1 MFVTEVVQ
9 LNFNGLRKL
18 PILSGLGRCSANLT
32 IFNIICWVDC
42 LISQASDVPSF
53 DCPRSKPAT
62 HLDTCVTL
70 QPSISYILTIFN
82 IIYWVN
88 GLLEQ
93 SSHRPS
99 VWRSNYYYFSL
110 IFFCVFFLQNCFH
123 FFNRC
128 IFFCMKKI
136 KIKSFKSSKSKLG
149 STVFSQFIRII
160 LVPSDNGT
168 MRQSTQQSTIL
179 YWRLSDFK
187 ATWYLHAIHHIEQ
200 VQALKW

>member
-18 PILSGLGRCSANLT
+18 PNLSGLGRCSANLT

-93 SSHRPS
+93 SSHRP
-99 VWRSNYYYFSL
+99 RSDGQIIIIFLSYF
-110 IFFCVFFLQNCFH
+110 FAFFLQNCFH
-123 FFNRC
+123 FLYRY
-128 IFFCMKKI
+128 IFFCMKK
-136 KIKSFKSSKSKLG
+136 
-149 STVFSQFIRII
+149 R
-160 LVPSDNGT
+160 
-168 MRQSTQQSTIL
+168 
-179 YWRLSDFK
+179 
-187 ATWYLHAIHHIEQ
+187 
-200 VQALKW
+200 

>member
-1 MFVTEVVQ
+1 MIGSLYGKLVLGQPEKPKWYWLQSPKTIRNLTIFGQIWLFWTQWLVPRIQKKRDREPLLLYYKYQTLSTLEGVQFCMFVTEVVQ

-99 VWRSNYYYFSL
+99 V
-110 IFFCVFFLQNCFH
+110 
-123 FFNRC
+123 
-128 IFFCMKKI
+128 
-136 KIKSFKSSKSKLG
+136 
-149 STVFSQFIRII
+149 
-160 LVPSDNGT
+160 
-168 MRQSTQQSTIL
+168 
-179 YWRLSDFK
+179 
-187 ATWYLHAIHHIEQ
+187 
-200 VQALKW
+200 